1 MPGPKKSR
9 VLQKRSL
16 TPARSSSRTRDVR
29 LIVID
34 NAPLQRAAWAEFHT
48 ARTRH
53 EKAARDLHR
62 HEQVD
67 TPAYEAWLHR
77 TFPVMITTLRELYAE
92 VFAMSRQ
99 VEAVQ
104 AMAALSGRSPKKIW
118 REQQEAEG
126 KPDLFEQLFEDDFSG
141 RDERRSRA
149 NADDFENDGGFGGS
163 HSRFEPD
170 FERPPSPRETPS
182 SREAKTIY
190 RRLVQHLHPDRGG
203 DFNAVR
209 KRLWHE
215 VQQAWEA
222 RDTDWLARIEVE
234 WETANEVLGPTSPL
248 SRLRRAMEELH
259 AARRDIERKLR
270 DYRSS
275 FPWRFTLSEKK
286 RAELHRRTEANFQHD
301 LDFLRRQLSYLKS
314 TIAAWESDRTR
325 RPRQRFS
332 TWRSVG

>member
-1 MPGPKKSR
+1 
-9 VLQKRSL
+9 L
-16 TPARSSSRTRDVR
+16 SRTRDVT

-34 NAPLQRAAWAEFHT
+34 NVPLQRAAWAEFHT
-48 ARTRH
+48 ARKRH

-67 TPAYEAWLHR
+67 VPAYEAWLHR
-77 TFPVMITTLRELYAE
+77 TFPVMITTLRELHAE
-92 VFAMSRQ
+92 VFEKSRQ

-104 AMAALSGRSPKKIW
+104 AMAALSGHSPRKIW
-118 REQQEAEG
+118 REQKAAEG
-126 KPDLFEQLFEDDFSG
+126 KPDLFEKIFEEDFFDQDPKRPREDD
-141 RDERRSRA
+141 
-149 NADDFENDGGFGGS
+149 DDFNDDGGFGGS
-163 HSRFEPD
+163 ESHFRRE
-170 FERPPSPRETPS
+170 FERPPTPRETPLT
-182 SREAKTIY
+182 REAKAIY

-222 RDTDWLARIEVE
+222 RDADWLARIEVE

-270 DYRSS
+270 EYRGS

-286 RAELHRRTEANFQHD
+286 RAELHRRTEASFQHD
-301 LDFLRRQLSYLKS
+301 LDFLRRQLAYLKS
-314 TIAAWESDRTR
+314 TIAAWENDRTR
-325 RPRQRFS
+325 RPRERFS
-332 TWRSVG
+332 SWRSVG

>member
-9 VLQKRSL
+9 VPSKRSSAL
-16 TPARSSSRTRDVR
+16 PPSPSRGRHVT

-48 ARTRH
+48 ARKRH

-67 TPAYEAWLHR
+67 VPAYEGWLHR
-77 TFPVMITTLRELYAE
+77 TFPVMITTLRELHAE
-92 VFAMSRQ
+92 VFEKSRQ

-104 AMAALSGRSPKKIW
+104 AMAALSGRSAKKIW
-118 REQQEAEG
+118 REQKTAEE
-126 KPDLFEQLFEDDFSG
+126 KPDLFEQLFEDDAPGQDSK
-141 RDERRSRA
+141 RSRA
-149 NADDFENDGGFGGS
+149 DARDFSDHDDFSGSENHF
-163 HSRFEPD
+163 RRE
-170 FERPPSPRETPS
+170 FERSPAPRETAFT
-182 SREAKTIY
+182 REAKAIY

-222 RDTDWLARIEVE
+222 RDADWLARIEVE

-248 SRLRRAMEELH
+248 SRLRRAIEELH
-259 AARRDIERKLR
+259 AARRDIDRKLR
-270 DYRSS
+270 NYRGS

-286 RAELHRRTEANFQHD
+286 RAELHLRTEESFEHD
-301 LDFLRRQLSYLKS
+301 LEFLRRQLAYLKA
-314 TIAAWESDRTR
+314 TISAWESDRTSHSR
-325 RPRQRFS
+325 TRFS